1 MMLLF
6 LEGLQ
11 GISMGAKTREALVLL
26 LILITCEAVTGLI
39 SGADVFKN
47 LVQDWVHLSLFVLL
61 LGLAAFRVGRAIS
74 YNYIFSWLRAPFVDK
89 HPDSSGAGDSEDP
102 KGEGVTRVIGE
113 LLCCPICTGTWAAI
127 VMASMYAVMPVWG
140 MVFIVVM
147 AASAIAEY
155 LHWKSEADEWRGRAA
170 REVAGT
176 HSTRK
181 SFEYALKV
189 SGAISE
195 AVKQSEKR
203 LMEALAEKTD
213 EGWILK

>member
-1 MMLLF
+1 MK
-6 LEGLQ
+6 
-11 GISMGAKTREALVLL
+11 AKTREMVLL
-26 LILITCEAVTGLI
+26 LFLLITFEAITILVSMTN
-39 SGADVFKN
+39 VFME
-47 LVQDWVHLSLFVLL
+47 LMADWVRLALFVLL

-74 YNYIFSWLRAPFVDK
+74 YNYIFSWLRAPYVDK

-102 KGEGVTRVIGE
+102 KGEGIVRVIGE

-127 VMASMYAVMPVWG
+127 VMAALYAFEPMWG

-176 HSTRK
+176 HSIKK
-181 SFEYALKV
+181 SLRMMGMPET
-189 SGAISE
+189 ISRVDAE
-195 AVKQSEKR
+195 ER
-203 LMEALAEKTD
+203 LLGTLADKTD
-213 EGWILK
+213 AGWILK